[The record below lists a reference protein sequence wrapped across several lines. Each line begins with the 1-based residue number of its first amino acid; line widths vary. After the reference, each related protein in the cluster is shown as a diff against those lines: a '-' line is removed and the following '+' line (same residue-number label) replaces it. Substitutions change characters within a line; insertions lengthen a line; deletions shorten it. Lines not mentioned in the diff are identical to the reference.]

1 MSDLHHG
8 DASDRP
14 TAEAVLHRYLCGIA
28 EHTFHAELGVAD
40 PSLTDYVGDLLIR
53 FIRMESV
60 QDLRDPAGR
69 RLRHLAAMLAEAES
83 RIGDAKRAVHR
94 HIGDYALFWAG
105 LFPDAVQRRA
115 GGDGFQAYCQHGKRA
130 YQVASRIESDTLP
143 PSHVLEQLSEEFE
156 MCAYGLHEV
165 QRELQRRDDDGEAPP
180 LLFG

>member
-1 MSDLHHG
+1 MPDPHHD
-8 DASDRP
+8 DA
-14 TAEAVLHRYLCGIA
+14 AEHPKAEGVLHRYLCGVA
-28 EHTFHAELGVAD
+28 EQTFQAELGVAD
-40 PSLTDYVGDLLIR
+40 PSLIDYVSDLLIR

-69 RLRHLAAMLAEAES
+69 RLRHLSAMLAEAES

-115 GGDGFQAYCQHGKRA
+115 GGDGFHVYCEHGKRA
-130 YQVASRIESDTLP
+130 YQVASSIESDTLP
-143 PSHVLEQLSEEFE
+143 PSHVLEQLSDEFE

-165 QRELQRRDDDGEAPP
+165 QRELQRRDEDGDSGG